1 MALFPNLRCPQ
12 HRSSE
17 IGNVPYIHNIIL
29 SFVSVAYY
37 YICTK
42 CTSDGFDRVYLVLS
56 AYGIMWFTMA
66 YLMKW
71 LVRWR
76 FMKGFHYKCP
86 QVVLRVSSDRK
97 TKKQDLEMGVKE
109 NVDQD
114 EAIDQGGAVGGRVLL
129 DVVPNRVQEGNVED
143 SLEVAKYA
151 IL

>member
-1 MALFPNLRCPQ
+1 MTLFPNLRCPQ
-12 HRSSE
+12 HRFSE
-17 IGNVPYIHNIIL
+17 IGNVPYIHKIIL
-29 SFVSVAYY
+29 SFVSVTYY
-37 YICTK
+37 YIRTT
-42 CTSDGFDRVYLVLS
+42 CTSDSFNRVYLVLS

-76 FMKGFHYKCP
+76 FMNVFHYKCP
-86 QVVLRVSSDRK
+86 QVVLRVPSERK

-129 DVVPNRVQEGNVED
+129 DVVPNRVQEGNV
-143 SLEVAKYA
+143 
-151 IL
+151 